1 MPLLPPASV
10 ISGRIGDAARKAGNS
25 LRDAA
30 SSTANAVPSGSS
42 LQTALMLFAA
52 GGLML
57 FLAFFIG
64 LPVLVLSPSKFA
76 LTFSLGNLFLVAG
89 AGTLSGFGT
98 LLSHACTPDRAPL
111 SIGYGLSAAG
121 TLYASLVAHSY
132 LLAMFFSIAQVATLG
147 ALVIAYIPGGSAG
160 LRMMASTAT
169 HAVSSAFGR

>member
-1 MPLLPPASV
+1 MPLLPPASA
-10 ISGRIGDAARKAGNS
+10 ITGRIGDAARKAGAS
-25 LRDAA
+25 IRDAA

-57 FLAFFIG
+57 FLAFFVG
-64 LPVLVLSPSKFA
+64 LPVMVLSPSKFA

-89 AGTLSGFGT
+89 AGVLSGFGS

-111 SIGYGLSAAG
+111 SLGYGLSAAG

-132 LLAMFFSIAQVATLG
+132 LLCVVCSIAQVGTLG
-147 ALVIAYIPGGSAG
+147 ALVVAYLPGGSAG
-160 LRMMASTAT
+160 LRMLASTAS